1 MGRYLAVEVQ
11 LDQPVFPESA
21 LEALLSFPYFHPGV
35 LAGIDGHETGD
46 DWFLS
51 GYALEEV
58 VTRFASRA
66 TRAPAAIH
74 QAAADDGA
82 NRNYLEQMTESLRS
96 GSLRSGKPPAT
107 LSPFEQKST
116 IAPLTYLQDRKIG
129 ATEIREAALWS
140 AQHPGAVFQLYGAF
154 SLEVKPETRDSA
166 PWDRAFRE
174 LDNEDSHAG
183 QPFVAI
189 RFGRDPLTKI
199 LMDLSLMSWSTVWL
213 TDGEALNGL
222 VGATEAAENR
232 RRLGMLV
239 ETILQ
244 AEEHRLVS
252 ASLRVDGRQFLAHE
266 RELREAI
273 RELQIP

>member
-1 MGRYLAVEVQ
+1 MGRYLVVEVQ
-11 LDQPVFPESA
+11 LDQPVFPQSA
-21 LEALLSFPYFHPGV
+21 LDALLSFQHFHPAV

-66 TRAPAAIH
+66 SRAPASIQ
-74 QAAADDGA
+74 QAVADDRAYRG
-82 NRNYLEQMTESLRS
+82 YLEQMAESLRS
-96 GSLRSGKPPAT
+96 RKLPAT
-107 LSPFEQKST
+107 LSPFEQASD
-116 IAPLTYLQDRKIG
+116 IAPLTFLQDRKIG
-129 ATEIREAALWS
+129 ASEIREAALWS

-154 SLEVKPETRDSA
+154 SLEVEPEVRDSA

-174 LDNEDSHAG
+174 LDDADSHAG

-189 RFGRDPLTKI
+189 RFGRDPLAKNR
-199 LMDLSLMSWSTVWL
+199 MDLTLMSWSTVWL

-252 ASLRVDGRQFLAHE
+252 ASLRLDGKQFLAHE